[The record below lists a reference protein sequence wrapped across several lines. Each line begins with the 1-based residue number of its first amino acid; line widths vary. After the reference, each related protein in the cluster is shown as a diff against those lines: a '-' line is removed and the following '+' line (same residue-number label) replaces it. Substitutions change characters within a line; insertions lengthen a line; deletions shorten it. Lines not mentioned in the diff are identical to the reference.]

1 MYVYKVIL
9 EVVCFL
15 LSLVIPRTPFSLL
28 LYALYIE
35 YSSLYFIF
43 FHFFFFKWEGID
55 ETFSQDSWRDF
66 NKEVV

>member
-43 FHFFFFKWEGID
+43 FHFFFF
-55 ETFSQDSWRDF
+55 F
-66 NKEVV
+66 NEKE